1 MNLIW
6 KLDQLHVV
14 VHQEGWTNPLD
25 EGRAQDAWEEEKGR
39 ETHTKEPPMD
49 PLIVI
54 SNPPGQQ
61 RETHVHTST
70 RTHTRSQTHTR
81 LLLERV
87 RERERER
94 EVDSQS

>member
-14 VHQEGWTNPLD
+14 AHQEGWANPLD
-25 EGRAQDAWEEEKGR
+25 QGRAQDALEEEKGR
-39 ETHTKEPPMD
+39 ETHTEEPPMD

-70 RTHTRSQTHTR
+70 RTHTLANARAPPS
-81 LLLERV
+81 
-87 RERERER
+87 
-94 EVDSQS
+94 